1 MSTRVALFEGATI
14 LGEEGPLLVVGVRSL
29 SVRVETIHGD
39 VKDIRFE
46 ELEVATGML
55 DGRVDAVVGPF
66 RQDFE
71 SVSENARQVA
81 LDREEIVLT
90 VETGFARGHAA
101 LAREG
106 EPFWPFGRTSGVK
119 ATPRFRAM
127 AEQLQAEHERD
138 RRAHRDRE
146 GGRPA
151 RSRRIEAPSEGAIR
165 KWHELYFGVPG
176 GLFALVDGRSNR
188 GRSQFKTLDPQIK
201 DVCRDVI
208 ARFDGTESAK
218 RQNDIYRQVRGKLAI
233 SGFDVNTL
241 PRDTLKKYIAHLVKP
256 LGRTTRAHKTNKLRT
271 TASYSS
277 FATVGVGQ
285 VVAIDVTRADNF
297 CYDPFTGSAVSVEVM
312 TAIDLASRVIVGTR
326 VFPRSPTGFEAGLLL
341 VDILRPYSLSV
352 DPARVDDWRWVGVPE
367 HIGLFPH
374 ALAEAER
381 IDGLAGRPLVGE
393 HGIPGVLPDAIRAD
407 RGSIFTG
414 THFRALCH
422 QFGINLL
429 LSRGAHPTDNAV
441 MERFWET
448 LQACFQAAPGY
459 KGHNVAERGSKVGL
473 ISLDKDDQPVFHGG
487 TPALTPRELER
498 HIREWIATT
507 YHRSP
512 HSSLVLADKSLTAE
526 DARMRVTPL
535 DVYDSLMAAQGRIH
549 VLQRADLIYDAMPIR
564 WGQIGANGVEFD
576 DLHYDCRELD
586 EFRNVRD
593 WTFRSPDQRGYTGDQ
608 RARAGAKAAPFYY
621 DPRDVSAYWLR
632 HPDTDRIIRVPWR
645 REHELRAPMTE
656 VTLRHAKGHMKK
668 RGGYR
673 DLSRDAVETEVLTT
687 LNTADGYDRLRGD
700 PDLADWHGNM
710 LTAAAMRS
718 GQSKHDHGEA
728 ASAAGGRGRPARA
741 ETPRQ
746 LERLSS
752 PGPRQR
758 APWES
763 EAADWS
769 MLEEQE

>member
-1 MSTRVALFEGATI
+1 MSARVALFEGATI
-14 LGEEGPLLVVGVRSL
+14 LDEEGWLLVIGVRPL
-29 SVRVETIHGD
+29 SVRVETVHGD

-46 ELEVATGML
+46 DLEVATGL
-55 DGRVDAVVGPF
+55 LNGRADAVVGPF

-71 SVSENARQVA
+71 SVSEDARQVA

-90 VETGFARGHAA
+90 VETGYARGHAA

-106 EPFWPFGRTSGVK
+106 EPFWPFAPTSGVK
-119 ATPRFRAM
+119 RTPRFRAM
-127 AEQLQAEHERD
+127 AEQLQAEYERD

-146 GGRPA
+146 SRRSA
-151 RSRRIEAPSEGAIR
+151 RAQRIEAPSEGAIR
-165 KWHELYFGVPG
+165 NWHERYFGTPG
-176 GLFALVDGRSNR
+176 GLFALIDGRSNR
-188 GRSQFKTLDPQIK
+188 GRSQFQTLDPQIK
-201 DVCRDVI
+201 DVCRNVI

-218 RQNDIYRQVRGKLAI
+218 RQKDIYRQVLSKLAAQGI
-233 SGFDVNTL
+233 AVEEV
-241 PRDTLKKYIAHLVKP
+241 PRDTLKKFIAHTVKP

-297 CYDPFTGSAVSVEVM
+297 CFDPFTGSAISVEVM
-312 TAIDLASRVIVGTR
+312 TAIDLATRVIVGTR

-341 VDILRPYSLSV
+341 VDILRPYSLAV
-352 DPARVDDWRWVGVPE
+352 DPARVDDWRWAGVPE

-459 KGHNVAERGSKVGL
+459 KGHNVSERGSKVGR
-473 ISLDKDDQPVFHGG
+473 ITLDKDDQPVFHGG
-487 TPALTPRELER
+487 APALTPRELER

-512 HSSLVLADKSLTAE
+512 HSSLVLADKSITAE
-526 DARMRVTPL
+526 DARMRLTPL

-564 WGQIGANGVEFD
+564 WIAPGLVEGW
-576 DLHYDCRELD
+576 LCRLGGCRGGGRVSVVVVF
-586 EFRNVRD
+586 EFCR
-593 WTFRSPDQRGYTGDQ
+593 
-608 RARAGAKAAPFYY
+608 
-621 DPRDVSAYWLR
+621 RDVSA
-632 HPDTDRIIRVPWR
+632 V
-645 REHELRAPMTE
+645 
-656 VTLRHAKGHMKK
+656 
-668 RGGYR
+668 
-673 DLSRDAVETEVLTT
+673 AVE
-687 LNTADGYDRLRGD
+687 A
-700 PDLADWHGNM
+700 
-710 LTAAAMRS
+710 
-718 GQSKHDHGEA
+718 
-728 ASAAGGRGRPARA
+728 
-741 ETPRQ
+741 
-746 LERLSS
+746 
-752 PGPRQR
+752 
-758 APWES
+758 
-763 EAADWS
+763 
-769 MLEEQE
+769 

>member
-1 MSTRVALFEGATI
+1 MSARVALHEGATVI
-14 LGEEGPLLVVGVRSL
+14 GAEGPLLVVGVRPL
-29 SVRVETIHGD
+29 SVRVETIHGE
-39 VKDIRFE
+39 VKDYRLE
-46 ELEVATGML
+46 EIKAARGVF
-55 DGRVDAVVGPF
+55 DGRADAVVEPF
-66 RQDFE
+66 RHSFE
-71 SVSENARQVA
+71 GVSEDARQLA

-90 VETGFARGHAA
+90 IQTGFARGHRA
-101 LAREG
+101 LARQG
-106 EPFWPFGRTSGVK
+106 EPFWPFDPAAGVSLRRK
-119 ATPRFRAM
+119 LAAM
-127 AEQLQAEHERD
+127 VEQLQDEDAVD
-138 RRAHRDRE
+138 RGAHRDRE
-146 GGRPA
+146 AGRTTRPG
-151 RSRRIEAPSEGAIR
+151 RIGTPTANTIR
-165 KWHELYFGVPG
+165 AWHRAYFAEPG
-176 GLFALVDGRSNR
+176 GLFALIDGRSR
-188 GRSQFKTLDPQIK
+188 QGRSQFATIDPAIK
-201 DVCRDVI
+201 EVCGEVI
-208 ARFDGTESAK
+208 ARFDGNESAK
-218 RQNDIYRQVRGKLAI
+218 RQKDIYRQVLGKLGAAGI
-233 SGFDVNTL
+233 DVDEL
-241 PRDTLKKYIAHLVKP
+241 PRDTLRKYIAHMTKP

-297 CYDPFTGSAVSVEVM
+297 CYDPFTGTAVSVEVM
-312 TAIDLASRVIVGTR
+312 TAIDLASRVIVGVR

-341 VDILRPYSLSV
+341 VDILRPYSLAV
-352 DPARVDDWRWVGVPE
+352 DPDRVDDWRWAGVPE

-374 ALAEAER
+374 AVAEAQR

-393 HGIPGVLPDAIRAD
+393 HGIPGVLPDSIRAD

-414 THFRALCH
+414 SHFRALCR

-459 KGHNVAERGSKVGL
+459 KGHNVAERGSKVGR
-473 ISLDKDDQPVFHGG
+473 ITLDKDDQPVFHGG
-487 TPALTPRELER
+487 EPALTPRELER

-512 HSSLVLADKSLTAE
+512 HSSLILVDQNVSVE
-526 DARMRVTPL
+526 DAGMRLTPL

-549 VLQRADLIYDAMPIR
+549 VLQRADLIYEAMPIR

-576 DLHYDCRELD
+576 DLYYDCRELD
-586 EFRNVRD
+586 QFRNVRD
-593 WTFRSPDQRGYTGDQ
+593 WTFRPPGQAGHTGDQ
-608 RARAGAKAAPFYY
+608 RHRAGPKAAPFYY

-632 HPDTDRIIRVPWR
+632 HPDTGAIIRVPWR
-645 REHELRAPMTE
+645 REHELRAPMTA
-656 VTLRHAKGHMKK
+656 VTLRHAKGLMNK

-673 DLSRDAVETEVLTT
+673 DLSRDAIETEVLTT
-687 LNTADGYDRLRGD
+687 LNTTDGYDRLRGD
-700 PDLADWHGNM
+700 PNLADWHGNM

-728 ASAAGGRGRPARA
+728 ASAVGGRTPSRA

-746 LERLSS
+746 LKPMSS
-752 PGPRQR
+752 HGPRQR

>member
-1 MSTRVALFEGATI
+1 MSVRVALHDGATI
-14 LGEEGPLLVVGVRSL
+14 QGEDGRPLLVVGVRPL
-29 SVRVETIHGD
+29 SVRVETIHGE
-39 VKDIRFE
+39 VLDIRFE
-46 ELEVATGML
+46 DLEVAVGML
-55 DGRVDAVVGPF
+55 DGRVDAVAGPF
-66 RQDFE
+66 RHKFE
-71 SVSENARQVA
+71 SVREAARQLA

-90 VETGFARGHAA
+90 VETGFARGHRA

-106 EPFWPFGRTSGVK
+106 EPFWPFDPADGISLARKLS
-119 ATPRFRAM
+119 AM
-127 AEQLQAEHERD
+127 VEQLAAEDDLDRQAR
-138 RRAHRDRE
+138 RDRE
-146 GGRPA
+146 AGRSTRPG
-151 RSRRIEAPSEGAIR
+151 RIGSPTANAIR
-165 KWHELYFGVPG
+165 NWHRDYFGEPG
-176 GLFALVDGRSNR
+176 GLFELVDGRSR
-188 GRSQFKTLDPQIK
+188 KGRSQFDSLDEEIK
-201 DVCRDVI
+201 DVCKGVVG
-208 ARFDGTESAK
+208 RFDGTESAK
-218 RQNDIYRQVRGKLAI
+218 RQKDIYRQVLSKLSAD
-233 SGFDVNTL
+233 GFVMEEL
-241 PRDTLKKYIAHLVKP
+241 PRDTLRRYIAHVVKP

-297 CYDPFTGSAVSVEVM
+297 CFDPFTGSAVSVEVM

-341 VDILRPYSLSV
+341 VDVLRPYSLAV
-352 DPARVDDWRWVGVPE
+352 DPTRVDDWRWAGVPE

-414 THFRALCH
+414 THFRALCR

-459 KGHNVAERGSKVGL
+459 KGHNVSERGSKVGR
-473 ISLDKDDQPVFHGG
+473 ITLDKAGQPVFHGG
-487 TPALTPRELER
+487 APALTPRELER

-512 HSSLVLADKSLTAE
+512 HSSLVLADESITAE
-526 DARMRVTPL
+526 DARMRLTPL

-576 DLHYDCRELD
+576 DLYYDCRELD

-593 WTFRSPDQRGYTGDQ
+593 WTFRSPDQPGHTGDQ

-632 HPDTDRIIRVPWR
+632 HPDTDRIVRVPWR
-645 REHELRAPMTE
+645 REHELRAPMTG
-656 VTLRHAKGHMKK
+656 VTLRHAKGLIKK
-668 RGGYR
+668 RGAYR
-673 DLSRDAVETEVLTT
+673 DLSRDSIEEEVLTT

-728 ASAAGGRGRPARA
+728 ASAAGGRTPSTGGAPRPRSRPEPPAK
-741 ETPRQ
+741 TT
-746 LERLSS
+746 
-752 PGPRQR
+752 R
-758 APWES
+758 APWETD
-763 EAADWS
+763 AADWS
-769 MLEEQE
+769 NLEEQE

>member
-1 MSTRVALFEGATI
+1 MSARVALHEGATI
-14 LGEEGPLLVVGVRSL
+14 LGQEGPLVVVGVRPL
-29 SVRVETIHGD
+29 SIRVQTIHGD
-39 VKDIRFE
+39 VDDVRLE
-46 ELEVATGML
+46 DLEVATGVFN
-55 DGRVDAVVGPF
+55 GRVDAVVGPF
-66 RQDFE
+66 RHRLE
-71 SVSENARQVA
+71 GVSESARQVA

-90 VETGFARGHAA
+90 VETGFARGHQA

-106 EPFWPFGRTSGVK
+106 EPFWPFDPQDGVSLRQK
-119 ATPRFRAM
+119 LAAM
-127 AEQLQAEHERD
+127 VKHLQAEDDLD
-138 RRAHRDRE
+138 RQAHRDRE
-146 GGRPA
+146 AGRSTRP
-151 RSRRIEAPSEGAIR
+151 SRIGTPTENTVRA
-165 KWHELYFGVPG
+165 WHRAYFGDPG
-176 GLFALVDGRSNR
+176 GLFALIDGRSR
-188 GRSQFKTLDPQIK
+188 QGRSQFETLDSDVK
-201 DVCRDVI
+201 DVCQEVVK
-208 ARFDGTESAK
+208 RFDGTESAK
-218 RQNDIYRQVRGKLAI
+218 RQKDIFRQVVGRLAA
-233 SGFDVNTL
+233 SGVVVEEL
-241 PRDTLKKYIAHLVKP
+241 PRDTLRKYIAHVTKP

-297 CYDPFTGSAVSVEVM
+297 CYDPFTGTAVSVEVM
-312 TAIDLASRVIVGTR
+312 TAIDLASRVIVGVR

-341 VDILRPYSLSV
+341 VDVLRPYSLAV
-352 DPARVDDWRWVGVPE
+352 DPQRVDDWRWAGVPE

-381 IDGLAGRPLVGE
+381 IDGLAGRPLLGE
-393 HGIPGVLPDAIRAD
+393 HGIPGVLPDSIRAD

-459 KGHNVAERGSKVGL
+459 KGHNVSERGSKVGR
-473 ISLDKDDQPVFHGG
+473 ITLDKDGQPVFHGG
-487 TPALTPRELER
+487 APALTPRQLER

-512 HSSLVLADKSLTAE
+512 HSSLVLVDGTITAE
-526 DARMRVTPL
+526 DTGMRLSPL

-576 DLHYDCRELD
+576 DLYYDCRELD

-593 WTFRSPDQRGYTGDQ
+593 WTFRSPEQARHTGDQ
-608 RARAGAKAAPFYY
+608 RNRAGAKAAPFYY

-632 HPDTDRIIRVPWR
+632 QPDSGQVIRVPWR
-645 REHELRAPMTE
+645 REHELRAPMTA
-656 VTLRHAKGHMKK
+656 VTLRHAKGLVKK

-673 DLSRDAVETEVLTT
+673 DLSRDAIEMEVLTT
-687 LNTADGYDRLRGD
+687 LNTTDGFDRLRGD
-700 PDLADWHGNM
+700 PELADWHANM

-718 GQSKHDHGEA
+718 GQAKHDHGEA
-728 ASAAGGRGRPARA
+728 ASAAGARTPSPGQSPRPVAR
-741 ETPRQ
+741 P
-746 LERLSS
+746 SS
-752 PGPRQR
+752 PVATAR

-763 EAADWS
+763 ESHEWAP
-769 MLEEQE
+769 LEEQE